1 MIWYHERREKKNP
14 ELSVGCYTQSGDIID
29 GSTCTWCEPL
39 LAFDAYAHKKIKKK
53 FKEQRN

>member
-1 MIWYHERREKKNP
+1 MKGVKKKNP
-14 ELSVGCYTQSGDIID
+14 ELSVGCYTQSGDIRD